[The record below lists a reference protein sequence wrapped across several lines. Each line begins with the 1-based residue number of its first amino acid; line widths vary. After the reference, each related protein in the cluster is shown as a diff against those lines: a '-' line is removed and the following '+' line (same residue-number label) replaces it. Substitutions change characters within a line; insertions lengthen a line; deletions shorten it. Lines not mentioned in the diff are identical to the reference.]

1 MITDGTGKWHYF
13 TIKSI
18 SGLLRG
24 ITSNHNGDFYCLNCF
39 RSYRTANK
47 LKNQEDICKDH
58 DFCNLKLP
66 TPEKRYL
73 SSTPGKNSLKV
84 PFMIYADLECLL
96 IKNKSDINPRIE
108 EIHIPSGYSIV
119 TCYSFDK
126 LKNTV
131 NYYRDEDCMEQFS
144 KTLGN
149 IFIKLINYK
158 QKAMIPLTDSEKV
171 MDDNKKVCLFM

>member
-1 MITDGTGKWHYF
+1 
-13 TIKSI
+13 
-18 SGLLRG
+18 
-24 ITSNHNGDFYCLNCF
+24 
-39 RSYRTANK
+39 
-47 LKNQEDICKDH
+47 
-58 DFCNLKLP
+58 
-66 TPEKRYL
+66 
-73 SSTPGKNSLKV
+73 
-84 PFMIYADLECLL
+84 MIYADLECLL